1 MKTKRL
7 VNSIL
12 VLPEKFHILGNVSFY
27 SLLRETGYFEA
38 YNQINEGAILDELDK
53 QPEYVKHWL
62 KWSSDKRSSSGWYFK
77 QNENGK
83 YIVGYF
89 PKNEDLN
96 EIEYSDSKEACA
108 AFIKKE
114 IEEIRRIDE

>member
-1 MKTKRL
+1 MSQNHETKNKLYGHRL
-7 VNSIL
+7 
-12 VLPEKFHILGNVSFY
+12 
-27 SLLRETGYFEA
+27 
-38 YNQINEGAILDELDK
+38 QIGASE
-53 QPEYVKHWL
+53 
-62 KWSSDKRSSSGWYFK
+62 
-77 QNENGK
+77 GK